1 MLARRKK
8 NTLLFF
14 LKGYYK
20 DTVEFYF
27 DTRDECKNFWKK
39 CIEYHAFF
47 RCVTIKRPQR
57 SRSKILT
64 RGSSFRYN
72 GRTQKEIVEYAR
84 EHYIKNRTFAR

>member
-1 MLARRKK
+1 LI
-8 NTLLFF
+8 FY

-27 DTRDECKNFWKK
+27 NTRDECKNFWKK

-47 RCVTIKRPQR
+47 RCVTIKRTSR
-57 SRSKILT
+57 SRSKLLT

-72 GRTQKEIVEYAR
+72 GRTQKEIIEYAR
-84 EHYIKNRTFAR
+84 EHYVKSRTFTR